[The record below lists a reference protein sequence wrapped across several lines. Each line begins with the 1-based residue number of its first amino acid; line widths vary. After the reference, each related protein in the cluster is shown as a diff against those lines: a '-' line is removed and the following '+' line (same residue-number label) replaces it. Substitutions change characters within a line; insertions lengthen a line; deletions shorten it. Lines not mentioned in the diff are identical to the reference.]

1 MTTRYTLFTKEVF
14 SSLLELEVRRSLRYQ
29 NFLSLL
35 LMEATPNSS
44 RDSRKDKTSFTD
56 RIVSLISTQI
66 RDTDLIGTAGENTI
80 SIVLLHSDKQS
91 AVKVANRLNLLA
103 LSYMGPEESSQSH
116 LNFGMACVP
125 THATDSG
132 SLLGVAFETL
142 EKSKAHSRF
151 RVQAEPGAIVQSKS
165 L

>member
-1 MTTRYTLFTKEVF
+1 MKTSYTLFTKEVF

-35 LMEATPNSS
+35 LMEATPNPS
-44 RDSRKDKTSFTD
+44 RDGGKDKTSFID
-56 RIVSLISTQI
+56 RMVSLVSRQV
-66 RDTDLIGTAGENTI
+66 RDTDLIGTSRENTI

-91 AVKVANRLNLLA
+91 AAKVANRLNLLA
-103 LSYMGPEESSQSH
+103 LSYMGVEESSENH

-132 SLLGVAFETL
+132 TLLSVAFETL
-142 EKSKAHSRF
+142 EKSKAQSRL
-151 RVQAEPGAIVQSKS
+151 RVGAGPGAIMQSKPI
-165 L
+165 